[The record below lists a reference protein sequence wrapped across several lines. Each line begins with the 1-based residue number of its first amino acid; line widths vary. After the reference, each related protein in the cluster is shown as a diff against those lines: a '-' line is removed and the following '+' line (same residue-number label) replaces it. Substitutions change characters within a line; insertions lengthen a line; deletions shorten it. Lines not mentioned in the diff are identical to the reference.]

1 MSPRSSQKFE
11 SVSERPMRLRRGNKL
26 LVITIASFT
35 AAVLLVQI
43 SVIKHLSKENSDSET
58 LDMPLTAAGQNSWA
72 EEQRSKT
79 MEKKCSAAV
88 DKLIE
93 CGINFLAIDFDQT
106 MIDVHTGGRW
116 QGTALELTEHM
127 RPVFLHLVPE
137 ATNRNIRIAICT
149 FSGQTKHIREV
160 MEYAFPNIA
169 ELIVIRGNDK
179 TWEYHGNG
187 FKRGKQQHMA
197 SAAEELLA
205 EQALGV
211 TDVTKATTLLI
222 DDDPKNIRMSLK
234 DRTRAIWFN
243 PKEPNEL
250 LDNILMLK

>member
-1 MSPRSSQKFE
+1 M
-11 SVSERPMRLRRGNKL
+11 
-26 LVITIASFT
+26 LVIIVSSFA

-43 SVIKHLSKENSDSET
+43 SIIKRLPTENSDSSSEIYN
-58 LDMPLTAAGQNSWA
+58 MPLTGTHNGWA

-88 DKLIE
+88 DKLVDS
-93 CGINFLAIDFDQT
+93 GINFLAIDFDQT

-116 QGTALELTEHM
+116 KGTALELTEHM
-127 RPVFLHLVPE
+127 RPVFLHLVPA

-149 FSGQTKHIREV
+149 FSGQTKHIRDV
-160 MEYAFPNIA
+160 MEYVFPNIA
-169 ELIVIRGNDK
+169 DLIVIRGNDK

-187 FKRGKQQHMA
+187 FKRGKQEHMA

-250 LDNILMLK
+250 LDNILLLK

>member
-1 MSPRSSQKFE
+1 MEHKTSPITNLAKIFICG
-11 SVSERPMRLRRGNKL
+11 RPMILRRGNKL
-26 LVITIASFT
+26 LVIIIVAFT

-58 LDMPLTAAGQNSWA
+58 LDMPLTAAGQNSWT

-79 MEKKCSAAV
+79 QAAV
-88 DKLIE
+88 DKLVD

-116 QGTALELTEHM
+116 QGTALELTEHL
-127 RPVFLHLVPE
+127 RPVFLHLVPA

-149 FSGQTKHIREV
+149 FSGQTKHIRDV